1 MWPAFPA
8 PPPPPYTHQEQQ
20 SAARGTSPVNV
31 SHYTAESLP
40 LTSVHAAPP
49 ASTTWSI
56 KLKSPL
62 VVAGVLSV
70 LAVVAALTLGGA
82 GGGAAPSVNAPAPS
96 VATDTVV
103 AGGGAGQA
111 FEVVD
116 ELDAQIRQ
124 LEEETQ
130 ASSGHAPGR

>member
-1 MWPAFPA
+1 M
-8 PPPPPYTHQEQQ
+8 
-20 SAARGTSPVNV
+20 NV

-103 AGGGAGQA
+103 AGGAGQA

-130 ASSGHAPGR
+130 ASSGGMRLDADFFDTSL